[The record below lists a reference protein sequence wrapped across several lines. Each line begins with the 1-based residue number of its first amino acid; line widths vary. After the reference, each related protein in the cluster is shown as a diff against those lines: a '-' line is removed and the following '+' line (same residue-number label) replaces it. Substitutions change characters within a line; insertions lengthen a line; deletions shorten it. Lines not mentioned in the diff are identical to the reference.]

1 LPFDKNRIEPLHYIY
16 PMEELINYLMR
27 YGQLNAQQIDLIKSK
42 ARDLTV
48 QKGTYF
54 SEAGK
59 TAKQVGFITEG
70 VMRVC
75 YYDNKGSEFT
85 RCFMAEN
92 RFAVDYNSFLNELPC
107 AEYVEALTDC
117 QMIIFEKPDFHEL
130 GNTIPDWNQI
140 ITKIMSAS
148 MMRKVSEAHQML
160 SDDASARYL
169 TFLEKNPGLAN
180 RIPLS
185 VLASYIGITQSSLS
199 RIRKNI

>member
-1 LPFDKNRIEPLHYIY
+1 
-16 PMEELINYLMR
+16 MEQLIDYLLRFGHLNFQQVELV
-27 YGQLNAQQIDLIKSK
+27 KSK
-42 ARDLTV
+42 VREIV
-48 QKGTYF
+48 VEKGNYF

-59 TAKQVGFITEG
+59 TAKQVGFITKG

-75 YYDNKGSEFT
+75 FYDNKGAEFT

-92 RFAVDYNSFLNELPC
+92 RFAVDYNSFINDLPC

-117 QMIIFEKPDFHEL
+117 HMLIIEKPDFVEL

-140 ITKIMSAS
+140 ITKIMAAS
-148 MMRKVSEAHQML
+148 MMRKVSETHQML
-160 SDDASARYL
+160 NDDASARYL

>member
-1 LPFDKNRIEPLHYIY
+1 
-16 PMEELINYLMR
+16 MEELINYLLR
-27 YGQLNAQQIDLIKSK
+27 FGQLNGQQVALVESK
-42 ARDLTV
+42 AGELFLK
-48 QKGTYF
+48 KGDFF
-54 SEAGK
+54 SQAGK

-75 YYDNKGSEFT
+75 FYGINGQEFT

-117 QMIIFEKPDFHEL
+117 RLLVFGKPDFNEL
-130 GNTIPDWNQI
+130 AQTIPDWNLI
-140 ITKIMSAS
+140 MTKIMAAA

-160 SDDASARYL
+160 NNDASARYL

-185 VLASYIGITQSSLS
+185 VLASYLGITQSSLS